1 MGSSLHELGA
11 LEAAKRISA
20 GKITSEDLVRSC
32 LDQIK
37 ETDPEIHAWEHL
49 DGPTAVAQAK
59 SCDDGP
65 NRGLLHGVPVGV
77 KDLIDTKD
85 MPTRYGSSIY
95 DGHRPLRDADC
106 VASLREAGAVI
117 LGKTVTTEFAT
128 FTPPV
133 TRNPHNIDRTP
144 GGSSSGSAAAVA
156 DQMVPLALGTQT
168 AGSIIRPAAFCGVF
182 GFKPTFDFISIKGVK
197 PISERLDTVGMFA
210 RNVED
215 IALLAGCLKYPRST
229 VFNLQ
234 PKLPRIGL
242 FRGPYWDQI
251 ECSSRVAIEKAWGQ
265 LATSS
270 SKIIGPKATV
280 DFRQLTEAQHILM
293 CADLAKS
300 LRFEF
305 DEHFSSLSIGLRQLI
320 ESGLML
326 DVATVRSANEYSIS
340 ARVSVE
346 TLFEDCE
353 IIVTPSAL
361 GEAPGIETTGDPLL
375 NKAWTLLHLPCLNVP
390 IDFGVDGLPI
400 SIKLVGRPHE
410 DEVLIN
416 SAAAISETLSKQ
428 D

>member
-1 MGSSLHELGA
+1 M
-11 LEAAKRISA
+11 
-20 GKITSEDLVRSC
+20 
-32 LDQIK
+32 
-37 ETDPEIHAWEHL
+37 
-49 DGPTAVAQAK
+49 
-59 SCDDGP
+59 
-65 NRGLLHGVPVGV
+65 
-77 KDLIDTKD
+77 
-85 MPTRYGSSIY
+85 
-95 DGHRPLRDADC
+95 
-106 VASLREAGAVI
+106 
-117 LGKTVTTEFAT
+117 
-128 FTPPV
+128 
-133 TRNPHNIDRTP
+133 
-144 GGSSSGSAAAVA
+144 
-156 DQMVPLALGTQT
+156 
-168 AGSIIRPAAFCGVF
+168 
-182 GFKPTFDFISIKGVK
+182 
-197 PISERLDTVGMFA
+197 
-210 RNVED
+210 
-215 IALLAGCLKYPRST
+215 
-229 VFNLQ
+229 
-234 PKLPRIGL
+234 

-320 ESGLML
+320 ESGLIL

-390 IDFGVDGLPI
+390 IDFVVDGLPI
-400 SIKLVGRPHE
+400 SIQLVGRPHE